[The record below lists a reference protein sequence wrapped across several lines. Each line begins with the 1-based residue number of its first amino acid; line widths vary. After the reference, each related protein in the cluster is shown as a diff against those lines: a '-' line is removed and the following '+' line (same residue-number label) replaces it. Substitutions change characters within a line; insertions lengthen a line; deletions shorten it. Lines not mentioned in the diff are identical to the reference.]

1 MRVATFLSA
10 AAIVVLATAG
20 PALAYGPAADAL
32 NISSSSRV
40 SVQASA
46 EAEKGQVQLAFA
58 IIKRSTVGE
67 HPYVIVRTDNGR
79 QQPIRNCDTSANCIN
94 EGTWMMTTDNVGASP
109 MYYPCDT
116 VGGCRIIG
124 KR

>member
-1 MRVATFLSA
+1 MRVATLLSA
-10 AAIVVLATAG
+10 AAIAVLATAG
-20 PALAYGPAADAL
+20 PALAYAPSAASLSLSNPSDVPA
-32 NISSSSRV
+32 RV
-40 SVQASA
+40 SA
-46 EAEKGQVQLAFA
+46 EAKKGQVQLAFA

-94 EGTWMMTTDNVGASP
+94 EPTWMMTTDNVGASP
-109 MYYPCDT
+109 MYYPCKT

>member
-10 AAIVVLATAG
+10 AAMAVLATAG
-20 PALAYGPAADAL
+20 PALAYGPSATSPAL
-32 NISSSSRV
+32 SNPSDVPARV
-40 SVQASA
+40 SA

-58 IIKRSTVGE
+58 IIKKSTVGE

-79 QQPIRNCDTSANCIN
+79 EQPIRDCDTSANCIN
-94 EGTWMMTTDNVGASP
+94 EPIWMMTTDNVGASP
-109 MYYPCDT
+109 MYYPCDK

>member
-10 AAIVVLATAG
+10 AAIAVLATAG
-20 PALAYGPAADAL
+20 PALAYAPSATSPALSNPTDVPA
-32 NISSSSRV
+32 RV
-40 SVQASA
+40 SA

-58 IIKRSTVGE
+58 IIKESTVGE

-79 QQPIRNCDTSANCIN
+79 EQPIRDCDASPNCIN
-94 EGTWMMTTDNVGASP
+94 VPTWILTTDNVGASP
-109 MYYPCDT
+109 MYYPGDA
-116 VGGCRIIG
+116 VGGCRVIG